1 MLIEKIVVGEL
12 RENCYLIIK
21 DNKCII
27 IDPGDEHK
35 KIEDK
40 IESLKLDVVGIL
52 ITHAH
57 FDHIGALSDLTK
69 KYNIPIYY
77 HNVNNEIINENLIN
91 VEEKKYEIENFK
103 FEVIYT
109 PGHRNDLVTYYF
121 YEDEIMFTGDF
132 LFKGVIGRTDFE
144 YSNMEDMKK
153 SLKKICK
160 YNDNIIIYPGHGYDS
175 TMKDEKNNN
184 RYLVIYNEK

>member
-27 IDPGDEHK
+27 IDPGDEHV
-35 KIEDK
+35 KIEDR

-57 FDHIGALSDLTK
+57 FDHIGALYDLTK
-69 KYNIPIYY
+69 KYDIPIYY
-77 HNVNNEIINENLIN
+77 HNVNNEIRNENLIN

-160 YNDNIIIYPGHGYDS
+160 YNDNIIIYPGHGDDS